1 MNIKKSLILLIMCLA
16 LPLVGQAQSAHWAI
30 TPTYQSVTPFA
41 PGLFKV
47 KTYASVGICDADE
60 KWVVSLAMD
69 SITNIVN
76 GYAFALTKSKDK
88 YRIAYIIRDNGTREA
103 VKEEVYAGEY
113 LFFNEER
120 CPVTNKKGKY
130 GYINPSG
137 ALVVDCDYSSA
148 LPFIN
153 GRALVTKE
161 KGGFAGLLK
170 KSKAK
175 VFEIDLQGKAR
186 EVSQIDPSA
195 LNPSY
200 TGLMSATYTPNPDP
214 SYQRFSDDK
223 EYGYRKGNRIIL
235 PTQFESAGSV
245 SDDCAIVMVNHL
257 FGVVRFNAAEVDCK
271 VSESGGH
278 LKAQATLPGVW
289 ENKVASIVREV
300 GGASRKEF
308 EMVGTGLERTL
319 DVTIDKESGRKVYE
333 LVCNKLVLWR
343 SVNKGGGGGGNDDD
357 KGGAS
362 GGISV
367 SVPAS
372 VKANAKN
379 VCSVPIKVVNR
390 GNSARTISI
399 KLSTGQ
405 SSSIKLAAGKSGTV
419 TVKVPVTKNTSCKI
433 TASGGGA
440 SSSCSTSLKAA
451 LVL

>member
-1 MNIKKSLILLIMCLA
+1 
-16 LPLVGQAQSAHWAI
+16 
-30 TPTYQSVTPFA
+30 
-41 PGLFKV
+41 
-47 KTYASVGICDADE
+47 
-60 KWVVSLAMD
+60 
-69 SITNIVN
+69 
-76 GYAFALTKSKDK
+76 
-88 YRIAYIIRDNGTREA
+88 
-103 VKEEVYAGEY
+103 
-113 LFFNEER
+113 
-120 CPVTNKKGKY
+120 
-130 GYINPSG
+130 
-137 ALVVDCDYSSA
+137 
-148 LPFIN
+148 
-153 GRALVTKE
+153 
-161 KGGFAGLLK
+161 
-170 KSKAK
+170 
-175 VFEIDLQGKAR
+175 
-186 EVSQIDPSA
+186 
-195 LNPSY
+195 
-200 TGLMSATYTPNPDP
+200 
-214 SYQRFSDDK
+214 
-223 EYGYRKGNRIIL
+223 
-235 PTQFESAGSV
+235 
-245 SDDCAIVMVNHL
+245 MVNHL

-343 SVNKGGGGGGNDDD
+343 SVNKTGGDGGNDDD